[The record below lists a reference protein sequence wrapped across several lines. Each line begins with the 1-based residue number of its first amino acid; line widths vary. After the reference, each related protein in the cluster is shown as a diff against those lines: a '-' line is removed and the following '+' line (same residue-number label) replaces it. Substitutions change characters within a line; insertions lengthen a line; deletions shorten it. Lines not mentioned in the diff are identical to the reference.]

1 MHKALKRHVSKENG
15 QEEYEKCSTSLGIWE
30 MEFKTTMR
38 YHLTLTRIAIIII
51 KTQRK
56 EDNNKDW

>member
-1 MHKALKRHVSKENG
+1 
-15 QEEYEKCSTSLGIWE
+15 